1 MNKYYIKCIIIFLF
15 LLILIY
21 CSLYKIKE
29 KEPLTNINID
39 ELLRKFSRQLHK
51 LEKIEDTIDNI
62 NNDMQNS
69 NIF

>member
-21 CSLYKIKE
+21 CSLYKINE

-39 ELLRKFSRQLHK
+39 ELLRKFSIQLHK